1 MVDLFAENQRTV
13 EKMRTELSI
22 GAQLVQKFQ
31 DEKVSL
37 MKEVERLSQQNMAM
51 QESENQADRI
61 HDLFK
66 PLAARLISQGGGHY
80 RSQR

>member
-66 PLAARLISQGGGHY
+66 PLAARLISQGGDHY